1 MSIKEHII
9 SQHIIIF
16 EGHDGSGKTILSNAL
31 SNYMLIPRFKYTQC
45 EEHFAAKYD
54 FLLRTYFDQSMFI
67 EFLEQT
73 GYSIILDRCYPSEWV
88 YSKVF
93 ARPMDEIFLDELD
106 KKYAKLKPKI
116 IVCEK
121 KNFIGEFKDD
131 YIKISEIV
139 SIKNC
144 YRRFINFTEC
154 ETLLLDTTKQDL
166 DGDIKK
172 IIKFIGE

>member
-1 MSIKEHII
+1 MNIERHII
-9 SQHIIIF
+9 NQQIIII
-16 EGHDGSGKTILSNAL
+16 EGHDGGGKTTISKELSNIL
-31 SNYMLIPRFKYTQC
+31 NIPRFKYTQC

-93 ARPMDEIFLDELD
+93 ARPMDEIFIDELD
-106 KKYAKLKPKI
+106 KKYAKLNTKI
-116 IVCEK
+116 VICEK

-131 YIKISEIV
+131 YVKISEIV
-139 SIKNC
+139 SIKKI

-154 ETLLLDTTKQDL
+154 ETLLLDTAKQDL
-166 DGDIKK
+166 NGDIKK